1 MAEEQENNQDPE
13 AGIAAANDS
22 IDGILSR
29 VQGLT
34 DTITEAE
41 ERLEAVAQTVGS
53 IGDGLEEMKIA
64 ALDVTGLADMVPSM
78 DDMLPLDTPIADAI
92 LQNSLMA
99 GAEEQ
104 YLNEEEVINE
114 CSFEQQLVTGK
125 YAVDD
130 YNFETS
136 KNDLILEVKGAT
148 TGEMRIYEYPAGVK
162 DSSTADA
169 KATLRITERE
179 AYQKTLTGKSQ
190 IKAFLAGGKFSMT
203 EHQRSDLNQDYVLH
217 RVSLEATP
225 ERYSNTFDAL
235 PATVTFRPPR
245 KTKPPRIAGTQT
257 AVVVGP
263 AGEEIY
269 TDKYGRVKVQF
280 HWDQE
285 GKNDEKS
292 SCWIRV
298 AHGWAGKGWGIIF
311 NPRIGQEVV
320 VDFLEGDPDR
330 PLITGMVYNAQEVVP
345 YDLPDNQTRSTI
357 KTHSSKES
365 EDGYNELRFEDKK
378 GEEEIF
384 VHAEKDYNIRV
395 ENDRVEVVKNDLV
408 EVVHNNRQIFVE
420 KPDPSSDKADV
431 AKKPDMDS
439 EAIDTLVV
447 KGGNRKITVK
457 GDDKFEKHENDGK
470 FDHIVG
476 KTFSLTVKGDTI
488 TIEATGTQGSG
499 DIIIKGK
506 TISLESTLG
515 DIKIKSAKDFK
526 MEAAMNV
533 DTKAG
538 LNMKHTAGVNYD
550 NKAGVNFKSEAGVNL
565 DNKAGVMLTNDA
577 GAMMTNKAAAMQTV
591 DGGGM
596 LIVKGGM
603 VMIN

>member
-1 MAEEQENNQDPE
+1 MAEEQANNQDPE
-13 AGIAAANDS
+13 AGITAANDS

-64 ALDVTGLADMVPSM
+64 ALDVTGLADMVPGM

-104 YLNEEEVINE
+104 FLNEEEVINE

-203 EHQRSDLNQDYVLH
+203 EHQRSDLNQDYILH
-217 RVSLEATP
+217 RVSIDASP
-225 ERYSNTFDAL
+225 ERYANTFDAL
-235 PATVTFRPPR
+235 PASVTFRPTR

-431 AKKPDMDS
+431 AKKPEMDS

-488 TIEATGTQGSG
+488 TIEATGSQGSG